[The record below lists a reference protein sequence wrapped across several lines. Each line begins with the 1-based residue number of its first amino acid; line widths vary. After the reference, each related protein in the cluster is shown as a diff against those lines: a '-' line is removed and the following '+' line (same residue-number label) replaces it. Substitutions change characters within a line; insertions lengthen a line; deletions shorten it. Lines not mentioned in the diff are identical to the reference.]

1 MTNFEEKLEKLEK
14 LSENIKQSDI
24 SLEDALKNFEEGI
37 KLAKTLEKEL
47 DKMEGKIQILM
58 NGEETKDGKV
68 ERNNR
73 NNRNTFIKWQNKK
86 ESVYSMLKLLE
97 KLQPEKSLTVPTQ

>member
-58 NGEETKDGKV
+58 NGEDTKDGKV
-68 ERNNR
+68 ELGLFDETTEITGTR
-73 NNRNTFIKWQNKK
+73 
-86 ESVYSMLKLLE
+86 S
-97 KLQPEKSLTVPTQ
+97 

>member
-1 MTNFEEKLEKLEK
+1 MTNFEEKLEKLES

-37 KLAKTLEKEL
+37 KLAKSLEKEL

-58 NGEETKDGKV
+58 NGDEAESK
-68 ERNNR
+68 E
-73 NNRNTFIKWQNKK
+73 KK
-86 ESVYSMLKLLE
+86 
-97 KLQPEKSLTVPTQ
+97 PELGLFDDSAEITGTRS

>member
-37 KLAKTLEKEL
+37 NLAKTLEKEL

-68 ERNNR
+68 ELGLFDETTEITGTR
-73 NNRNTFIKWQNKK
+73 
-86 ESVYSMLKLLE
+86 S
-97 KLQPEKSLTVPTQ
+97 

>member
-47 DKMEGKIQILM
+47 DKMEGKIHILM

-68 ERNNR
+68 ELGLFDETTEITGTR
-73 NNRNTFIKWQNKK
+73 
-86 ESVYSMLKLLE
+86 S
-97 KLQPEKSLTVPTQ
+97 

>member
-1 MTNFEEKLEKLEK
+1 MTNFEEKLEK

-47 DKMEGKIQILM
+47 DKMEGKSQILM

-68 ERNNR
+68 ELGLFDETTEITGTR
-73 NNRNTFIKWQNKK
+73 
-86 ESVYSMLKLLE
+86 S
-97 KLQPEKSLTVPTQ
+97 

>member
-47 DKMEGKIQILM
+47 DKMEGKIQIL
-58 NGEETKDGKV
+58 
-68 ERNNR
+68 
-73 NNRNTFIKWQNKK
+73 
-86 ESVYSMLKLLE
+86 
-97 KLQPEKSLTVPTQ
+97 SLIHI

>member
-1 MTNFEEKLEKLEK
+1 MTNGAASIIYSDALEK

-68 ERNNR
+68 ELGLFDETTEITGTR
-73 NNRNTFIKWQNKK
+73 
-86 ESVYSMLKLLE
+86 S
-97 KLQPEKSLTVPTQ
+97 

>member
-37 KLAKTLEKEL
+37 KLAKTLEIEL

-58 NGEETKDGKV
+58 NGEETKENKV
-68 ERNNR
+68 ELGLFDETTEITGTR
-73 NNRNTFIKWQNKK
+73 
-86 ESVYSMLKLLE
+86 S
-97 KLQPEKSLTVPTQ
+97 

>member
-47 DKMEGKIQILM
+47 DKMEDKIQILM

-68 ERNNR
+68 ELGLFDETTEITGTR
-73 NNRNTFIKWQNKK
+73 
-86 ESVYSMLKLLE
+86 S
-97 KLQPEKSLTVPTQ
+97 

>member
-68 ERNNR
+68 ELGLFDETTEITGTR
-73 NNRNTFIKWQNKK
+73 
-86 ESVYSMLKLLE
+86 S
-97 KLQPEKSLTVPTQ
+97 

>member
-1 MTNFEEKLEKLEK
+1 MKGKVLVIILLAFLFDMRDLSAQSIIEEKLEK

-68 ERNNR
+68 ELGLFDETTEITGTR
-73 NNRNTFIKWQNKK
+73 
-86 ESVYSMLKLLE
+86 S
-97 KLQPEKSLTVPTQ
+97 

>member
-47 DKMEGKIQILM
+47 DIMEGKIQILM

-68 ERNNR
+68 ELGLFDETTEITGTR
-73 NNRNTFIKWQNKK
+73 
-86 ESVYSMLKLLE
+86 S
-97 KLQPEKSLTVPTQ
+97 

>member
-47 DKMEGKIQILM
+47 NKMEDKIQILM

-68 ERNNR
+68 ELGLFDETTEITGTR
-73 NNRNTFIKWQNKK
+73 
-86 ESVYSMLKLLE
+86 S
-97 KLQPEKSLTVPTQ
+97 

>member
-58 NGEETKDGKV
+58 NSEETKDGKV
-68 ERNNR
+68 ELGLFDETTEITGTR
-73 NNRNTFIKWQNKK
+73 
-86 ESVYSMLKLLE
+86 S
-97 KLQPEKSLTVPTQ
+97 

>member
-68 ERNNR
+68 ELGLFEE
-73 NNRNTFIKWQNKK
+73 T
-86 ESVYSMLKLLE
+86 
-97 KLQPEKSLTVPTQ
+97 TVITGTRS